1 MANPPRS
8 QPPRSEPGGSVIN
21 DCWNKIGVR
30 GDASCPEL
38 AKYVHCRNC
47 PVHAAAAVTLL
58 NRDSPAG
65 YIVDWT
71 SHFAK
76 TRKLEELDTHSA
88 VIFRLGAEW
97 FALPSLIFDE
107 VAELRTIHSL
117 PHRRSSVVL
126 GLVNVRGELIIC
138 VSLGRMLGLE
148 EAPSPQPGRNGV
160 GDGRLAVIRHEGAR
174 MAFPVDEVQR
184 THRYHPRDLKPV
196 PATLAKA
203 ASACTK
209 GILSW
214 QDRMVGCLDEQLI
227 VHTLNRSVA

>member
-1 MANPPRS
+1 
-8 QPPRSEPGGSVIN
+8 VIN
-21 DCWNKIGVR
+21 DCWNKIGVH

-38 AKYVHCRNC
+38 KQYAHCRNC
-47 PVHAAAAVTLL
+47 PVFSAAAVTLL
-58 NRDSPAG
+58 DRDAPAG

-76 TRKLEELDTHSA
+76 TIEVEEPDTHSA

-97 FALPSLIFDE
+97 FALPALIFDE

-138 VSLGRMLGLE
+138 VSLAKMLSVE
-148 EAPSPQPGRNGV
+148 EAPLKPDGASV
-160 GDGRLAVIRHEGAR
+160 ADGRLVVIRHEGAR
-174 MAFPVDEVQR
+174 MAFPVDEVER
-184 THRYHPRDLKPV
+184 THRYHPRELRAV
-196 PATLAKA
+196 PATIAKA
-203 ASACTK
+203 PSAYTK
-209 GILSW
+209 GMLTW
-214 QDRMVGCLDEQLI
+214 RGRMVGFLDEQLI